1 MTSYLRP
8 VKLKDAL
15 DRLRRDRPRILAGGT
30 DLYPSAETAAL
41 PGEWLDVTALPELRG
56 IEMQADHWRVGGAT
70 TWSELLAAKLPPLF
84 DGLKCAAGQIG
95 GLQVQNSGTIAGNL
109 CNASPAADGVP
120 ALLAIDASVELASW
134 EGTRILP
141 LADFVLGPRRTALRP
156 DELLSAI
163 LVPRPQR
170 RAASGFAKLGARRY
184 LVISIAAVAATIE
197 SEDGRVRAARV
208 AVGAC
213 SPVAQRLAELE
224 ADLIGMPIDARLGRR
239 AAPEHLAALA
249 PLDDVRASADYRRR
263 AALTLVRR
271 VLDTLGAAA

>member
-15 DRLRRDRPRILAGGT
+15 DRLRRDRPRVLAGGT
-30 DLYPSAETAAL
+30 DVYPSAETATL

-56 IEMQADHWRVGGAT
+56 IKMHADQWRVGGAT
-70 TWSELLAAKLPPLF
+70 TWSELLAARLPPLF

-95 GLQVQNSGTIAGNL
+95 GIQVQNSGTLAGNL

-120 ALLAIDASVELASW
+120 ALLALDASVELASW
-134 EGTRILP
+134 EGTRVLP
-141 LADFVLGPRRTALRP
+141 LADFILGPRRTALRP

-224 ADLIGMPIDARLGRR
+224 ADLIGMPFDARLGRHAEDR
-239 AAPEHLAALA
+239 HFAALA
-249 PLDDVRASADYRRR
+249 PLDDVRASAGYRRR
-263 AALTLVRR
+263 AAITLVRR
-271 VLDTLGAAA
+271 VLGALGAAA

>member
-8 VKLKDAL
+8 VKLQDAL

-30 DLYPSAETAAL
+30 DLFPSAETAAL
-41 PGEWLDVTALPELRG
+41 PGAWLDVTALPELRG
-56 IEMQADHWRVGGAT
+56 VGKHADHWRVGGAT

-95 GLQVQNSGTIAGNL
+95 GLQVQNSGTLAGNL

-120 ALLAIDASVELASW
+120 ALLALDASVELASW
-134 EGTRILP
+134 EGTRTLP

-163 LVPRPQR
+163 LVPKPQR
-170 RAASGFAKLGARRY
+170 HATSGFAKIGARRY

-197 SEDGRVRAARV
+197 SDGGRVRAARV

-213 SPVAQRLAELE
+213 SPVARRLEELE
-224 ADLIGMPIDARLGRR
+224 ADLIGMAIEPQLGRH
-239 AAPEHLAALA
+239 AAAEHVAGLE

-263 AALTLVRR
+263 SALTLVRR
-271 VLDTLGAAA
+271 VLDTLGAGA